1 MSKYPSGNKIKK
13 KKHSETRAYATAQD
27 NVINSSFNEM
37 KLAAMFLFYHIQMAN
52 TRETLSSVLGA
63 WYKR

>member
-1 MSKYPSGNKIKK
+1 MSKYPSGNKIK

-37 KLAAMFLFYHIQMAN
+37 KLAALFLFYHIQMAN
-52 TRETLSSVLGA
+52 TRETLSSVPGA